1 MRLTERE
8 RLILQLEKEGLTD
21 YRIARKISVDPPT
34 ITRSRHNAHKKL
46 KQAQNDLQYAE
57 QIGITIS

>member
-1 MRLTERE
+1 MKLTERE

-34 ITRSRHNAHKKL
+34 ITRSRRNAHKKL
-46 KQAQNDLQYAE
+46 KQAQNDLEYAQ
-57 QIGITIS
+57 QIGIAIN